1 MTFSR
6 KLLVGLTAGIVIGV
20 FIGEHAAPLGLLA
33 TAYIKLLQMT
43 VLPYVTVSI
52 ITSLGSLSYADA
64 RSLGARVGLVLLGVW
79 GVAVAMAMLVPLA
92 FPSGASAS
100 FFSTTLTEQRAPF
113 DFIDLYIPS
122 NPFFSLANNIV
133 PAVVLFSVAIGVALI
148 GVERK
153 QLLLDVLGVVN
164 ATVSRAT
171 RMVVSLMPYGLF
183 TIAASVSGTI
193 TLDQVARL
201 QVYLVAY
208 IAMSLV
214 LALWVLPGLV
224 SALTPISARELFR
237 ETGGGLVMAF
247 MAGDLFI
254 VLPILTEASK
264 TLLTRTAL
272 DGSDATDLPDV
283 IVPASFNLP
292 HAGKLLSISFIL
304 FAGWFADAPISLAQY
319 PALAATGF
327 VTFFG
332 SLNAAVPFLLDM
344 FRIPSDTF
352 QLFVATSVINSRFGT
367 LAAGVHTVV
376 VAILGSCAMRGLIRP
391 RPGALLRY
399 GIITGVLVAAALG
412 GTRLLASTVLYQP
425 FDKDKVLADMQL
437 IAAPAH
443 VVTHDPA
450 SPPDTAESQLDRIF
464 TRHRLRV
471 CYASDSLPF
480 AYTGARG
487 QMVGFDVELAHR
499 LARELD
505 VDLELNH
512 IDRQRLTEILD
523 AGECDLVMS
532 GVPVTTDRAARVL
545 FSEPY
550 IDETLSFVVRDERR
564 GDFVTWDD
572 VQALGAIRI
581 GVPNAPYYITKLH
594 DRLPEAQI
602 VPVDGVAGLFE
613 RDQRLDAI
621 ALPAERGSAWT
632 LLHPEYAVV
641 VPGPGLIKIPLAYP
655 IARHDERFATFI
667 NNWIELKRRDGTI
680 DQLYSHWILGQTAST
695 PHPRWSV
702 LRDVLRWE

>member
-6 KLLVGLTAGIVIGV
+6 KLLIGLTAGIVTGICV
-20 FIGEHAAPLGLLA
+20 GEHAAPLSLVA
-33 TAYIKLLQMT
+33 TGYIKLLQMT

-64 RSLGARVGLVLLGVW
+64 KSLGARVGIVLAVVW
-79 GVAVAMAMLVPLA
+79 GLAVAMAMLVPLA

-100 FFSTTLTEQRAPF
+100 FFSSTLTEQRPPF

-122 NPFFSLANNIV
+122 NPFFSLANNVV

-153 QLLLDVLGVVN
+153 QVLLDVLGVVS

-171 RMVVSLMPYGLF
+171 RMIVSLMPYGLF
-183 TIAASVSGTI
+183 AIAASVAGTI

-237 ETGGGLVMAF
+237 ATGGGLVMAF

-264 TLLTRTAL
+264 TLLAQPAL
-272 DGSDATDLPDV
+272 NRSDAKELPDV

-304 FAGWFADAPISLAQY
+304 FAGWFADAPIPLAQY

-376 VAILGSCAMRGLIRP
+376 VAILGSCAMRGLLRP

-399 GIITGVLVAAALG
+399 AIVTALLIAAALG
-412 GTRLLASTVLYQP
+412 GTRLLAGTVLYQP

-437 IAAPAH
+437 IAAPARI
-443 VVTHDPA
+443 VAHDPS
-450 SPPDTAESQLDRIF
+450 SPPETAASQLDRIF
-464 TRHRLRV
+464 ARRRLRV
-471 CYASDSLPF
+471 CYTPDALPF
-480 AYTGARG
+480 AYASARG
-487 QMVGFDVELAHR
+487 DMVGFDVELAHR
-499 LARELD
+499 LARELN
-505 VDLELNH
+505 VDLELDP
-512 IDRQRLTEILD
+512 IDRERLVTTLD
-523 AGECDLVMS
+523 AGDCDLVMS

-550 IDETLSFVVRDERR
+550 IDETLAFVVRDERR
-564 GDFVTWDD
+564 GDFVTWAD
-572 VQALGAIRI
+572 VTALGAIRI
-581 GVPNAPYYITKLH
+581 GVPNAPYYIAKLH
-594 DRLPEAQI
+594 ERLPAAQI
-602 VPVDGVAGLFE
+602 VPVNSVAGLF
-613 RDQRLDAI
+613 DGDHQFDAL

-655 IARHDERFATFI
+655 IARHDERLATFI

-680 DQLYSHWILGQTAST
+680 DQLYRHWILGQTVSA

-702 LRDVLRWE
+702 LRNVLKWE